1 MKNYH
6 PIVFVFSFLFLFAP
20 TVHVFGES
28 SSVAGIKPEEF
39 NPLILQRID
48 SIVEKAIAAQK
59 MPGCVVCIGRSN
71 GTAFL
76 KAYGNKKVFPKESL
90 PVPMTSD
97 TLFDLASLTKPIATA
112 TSIMIL
118 VEQGKLK
125 LDSPVAE
132 YLTEFQ
138 TPEKQAITIRQLLLH
153 TAGFIPDNAL
163 SDYQNGIEKAK
174 ERLLALKPDKEPGT
188 DFRYSDVSFQL
199 LGILVERVSGYRLNE
214 FSRNNIFEPLGMK
227 ETCFVPN
234 EDLSKKAAPT
244 QDRELGQVHDPRA
257 FRLDGVA
264 GHAGLFSTAEDLA
277 VFAKMLLNQGEIKNR
292 AKILKPE
299 TVQLMTA
306 VNIIPEGYRCL
317 GWDMQTG
324 YSGNRG
330 KTMSPSAF
338 GHGGFTGTS
347 LWIDPALDLFVIF
360 LSNRVHPDGKG
371 SVNSLAGE
379 IGTIAA
385 DAVSN
390 LPLQTDRINSARETV
405 EHYQKLVPKNTAL
418 KTKNVLPGI
427 DLLQKDQ
434 FTVLRGKRVGLIT
447 NHSGISH
454 SGISVIK
461 LFRDVSD
468 MKLSAIFTPEH
479 GLTGTLDQEIIGDY
493 HDSVTGTKVYS
504 LYGKVRRP
512 TPEMLENIDIL
523 VFDIQ
528 DIGTRFYTY
537 ISTMLYCMEAAAMQ
551 KIPFVILDRPNPI
564 RGDRVEGSMLDA
576 GNECFVACFRLPV
589 RHGMTVG
596 ELALMMN
603 DKRRLEL
610 NLHIVPCNGWTRNMD
625 FTATSLTWVNP
636 SPNMRSLTEEYL
648 YPGIGLL
655 EFTNLSVGRGTETP
669 FEIIGAPYID
679 GEELVTE
686 LKKQNIPEI
695 QFESCRFTPKTS
707 IFANTECGGIRF
719 RLGNPETFQP
729 VRFGVLLATTLHK
742 LYPDKWET
750 KNLDTLLL
758 HRQTRQM
765 ILEGKP
771 ISEIEAVWQPE
782 LNQFLE
788 DRKPFLL
795 YE

>member
-1 MKNYH
+1 MKNYS
-6 PIVFVFSFLFLFAP
+6 PISLLFVFVLLFSPAF
-20 TVHVFGES
+20 HVLGEQRY
-28 SSVAGIKPEEF
+28 VTEIKPKGF
-39 NPLILQRID
+39 NPVILQRID

-71 GTAFL
+71 GIVFL
-76 KAYGNKKVFPKESL
+76 NAYGNKKIIPKDSA

-97 TLFDLASLTKPIATA
+97 TLFDLASLTKPIATT

-118 VEQGKLK
+118 IEQGKLK

-153 TAGFIPDNAL
+153 TVGFIPDNAL
-163 SDYQNGIEKAK
+163 SDYQDGIEKAK
-174 ERLLALKPDKEPGT
+174 ERLLALKPEKEPGT

-199 LGILVERVSGYRLNE
+199 LGILSERVSGYGFDE
-214 FSRNNIFEPLGMK
+214 FSHNNIFEPLGMK
-227 ETCFVPN
+227 ETCFVPSD
-234 EDLSKKAAPT
+234 DLSKKAAPT
-244 QDRELGQVHDPRA
+244 QDREPGQVHDPRA
-257 FRLDGVA
+257 FRLGGVA

-292 AKILKPE
+292 ATILKPE
-299 TVQLMTA
+299 TVQLMTT

-330 KTMSPSAF
+330 KTMSALAF

-347 LWIDPALDLFVIF
+347 FWIDPALDLFVIF

-385 DAVSN
+385 DAVSD
-390 LPLQTDRINSARETV
+390 LPLQTDRINSVRRIV
-405 EHYQKLVPKNTAL
+405 EHYRKLVPQNAVL
-418 KTKNVLPGI
+418 KTKKVLPGI

-434 FTVLRGKRVGLIT
+434 FAVLRGKRVGLIT
-447 NHSGISH
+447 NHTGISH
-454 SGISVIK
+454 SGISTTK
-461 LFRDVSD
+461 LFREVSD
-468 MKLSAIFTPEH
+468 IKLSAIFTPEH
-479 GLTGTLDQEIIGDY
+479 GLTGTLDQAMIGDS
-493 HDSVTGTKVYS
+493 HDSITGTKIYS

-512 TPEMLENIDIL
+512 TPEMLKDIDVL

-537 ISTMLYCMEAAAMQ
+537 ISTMLNSMEAAAMR
-551 KIPFVILDRPNPI
+551 KIPFVVLDRPNPI
-564 RGDRVEGSMLDA
+564 RGDRVEGPMLDA
-576 GNECFVACFRLPV
+576 GCECFVACFRLPV

-610 NLHIVPCNGWTRNMD
+610 DLHIVPCNGWTRNMD

-636 SPNMRSLTEEYL
+636 SPNMRSLTGEYL

-679 GEELVTE
+679 GKELATE
-686 LKKQNIPEI
+686 LEKLRIPEI
-695 QFESCRFTPKTS
+695 QFESCFFTPKTS
-707 IFANTECGGIRF
+707 VFANTECGGVRF
-719 RLGNPETFQP
+719 RLDNFETFQP
-729 VRFGVLLATTLHK
+729 VRFGVLLATALHK
-742 LYPDKWET
+742 LYPDQWKT

-758 HRQTRQM
+758 HRPTQQM

-771 ISEIEAVWQPE
+771 ISEIEALWQPE

-788 DRKPFLL
+788 NRKPFLL
-795 YE
+795 Y

>member
-1 MKNYH
+1 MKNCI
-6 PIVFVFSFLFLFAP
+6 PILWVFLFLFFREIF
-20 TVHVFGES
+20 VFGISPSPVEMKP
-28 SSVAGIKPEEF
+28 AGL
-39 NPLILQRID
+39 NPIILQRID
-48 SIVEKAIAAQK
+48 SVVEKAIAARK

-71 GTAFL
+71 GIVFL
-76 KAYGNKKVFPKESL
+76 NAYGNKKIIPKESP
-90 PVPMTSD
+90 PVAMTSD

-118 VEQGKLK
+118 IEQGKLN

-132 YLTEFQ
+132 YLTEFK

-153 TAGFIPDNAL
+153 TAGFIPGNAL
-163 SDYQNGIEKAK
+163 ADYRDGIEKAK
-174 ERLLALKPDKEPGT
+174 ERLLALNPDKEPGT
-188 DFRYSDVSFQL
+188 DFRYSDVSFLL
-199 LGILVERVSGYRLNE
+199 LGILAERVSGYRLDE
-214 FSRNNIFEPLGMK
+214 FSRNNIFEPLGMN

-234 EDLSKKAAPT
+234 DELSRKAAPT
-244 QDRELGQVHDPRA
+244 QDREPGQVHDPPS
-257 FRLDGVA
+257 FLLGGVA

-277 VFAKMLLNQGEIKNR
+277 LFARMLLNQGEIKER
-292 AKILKPE
+292 AKILKQE
-299 TVQLMTA
+299 TVQLLTTA
-306 VNIIPEGYRCL
+306 NTIPEGYRCL

-330 KTMSPSAF
+330 KTMSPLAF

-371 SVNSLAGE
+371 SVNTLAGE

-385 DAVSN
+385 DAVYD
-390 LPLQTDRINSARETV
+390 LPLQTDRIDFVRKNV
-405 EHYQKLVPKNTAL
+405 EHYQKHVSENTAS

-434 FTVLRGKRVGLIT
+434 FAVLRGKRVGLIT
-447 NHSGISH
+447 NHTGVSH
-454 SGISVIK
+454 GGISVIK
-461 LFRDVSD
+461 LLREISD
-468 MKLSAIFTPEH
+468 IKLSAVFTPEH
-479 GLTGTLDQEIIGDY
+479 GLTGTLDQEIIDDLY
-493 HDSVTGTKVYS
+493 DSATETKIYS
-504 LYGKVRRP
+504 LYGKIRRP
-512 TPEMLENIDIL
+512 TPEMLAEIDIL

-537 ISTMLYCMEAAAMQ
+537 ISTMLYSMEAAAMR
-551 KIPFVILDRPNPI
+551 KIPFVVLDRPNPI
-564 RGDRVEGSMLDA
+564 RGDKVEGPMLES
-576 GNECFVACFRLPV
+576 GSECFVACFRLPV

-603 DKRRLEL
+603 DKRRLGL
-610 NLHIVPCNGWTRNMD
+610 DLHIVPCNGWTRNTD
-625 FTATSLTWVNP
+625 FATTSLTWINP
-636 SPNMRSLTEEYL
+636 SPNIRSHTEEYL

-679 GEELVTE
+679 DKEFVAELE
-686 LKKQNIPEI
+686 KLKISEI

-707 IFANTECGGIRF
+707 VFANTECGGVRIR
-719 RLGNPETFQP
+719 LNNPQSFQP
-729 VRFGVLLATTLHK
+729 VRFGILLAKTLHK

-750 KNLDTLLL
+750 KNLNTLLL
-758 HRQTRQM
+758 HHQTLQM
-765 ILEGKP
+765 ILEGDS
-771 ISEIEAVWQPE
+771 ISQIEAVWLPE

-795 YE
+795 YR

>member
-1 MKNYH
+1 LN
-6 PIVFVFSFLFLFAP
+6 
-20 TVHVFGES
+20 
-28 SSVAGIKPEEF
+28 
-39 NPLILQRID
+39 
-48 SIVEKAIAAQK
+48 
-59 MPGCVVCIGRSN
+59 
-71 GTAFL
+71 
-76 KAYGNKKVFPKESL
+76 AYGNKKIVPKESP
-90 PVPMTSD
+90 PVSMTSD

-118 VEQGKLK
+118 VEQGKLN

-132 YLTEFQ
+132 YLAEFK

-153 TAGFIPDNAL
+153 TAGFIPDNAIA
-163 SDYQNGIEKAK
+163 DYDDGIEKAK
-174 ERLLALKPDKEPGT
+174 ERLLALNPDTEPGT

-199 LGILVERVSGYRLNE
+199 LGILAERVSGYGLDE
-214 FSRNNIFEPLGMK
+214 FSRNNIFEPLGMN

-234 EDLSKKAAPT
+234 DELSKKAAPT
-244 QDRELGQVHDPRA
+244 QDRELGQVHDPRS
-257 FRLDGVA
+257 FRLGGVA

-277 VFAKMLLNQGEIKNR
+277 LFARMLLNQGEIKGR
-292 AKILKPE
+292 TKILKPE
-299 TVQLMTA
+299 TVQLLTT
-306 VNIIPEGYRCL
+306 VNTIPEGYRCL

-371 SVNSLAGE
+371 SVNPLAGE
-379 IGTIAA
+379 IGTITA
-385 DAVSN
+385 DAVSD
-390 LPLQTDRINSARETV
+390 LPLQTVRIDSVRKIV
-405 EHYQKLVPKNTAL
+405 EHYQKLVPKNIAS
-418 KTKNVLPGI
+418 KTKNVLSGI

-434 FTVLRGKRVGLIT
+434 FAVLRGKRVGLIT
-447 NHSGISH
+447 NHTGVSH
-454 SGISVIK
+454 GGISVIK
-461 LFRDVSD
+461 LFREVSD
-468 MKLSAIFTPEH
+468 VKLSAVFTPEH
-479 GLTGTLDQEIIGDY
+479 GLNGTFDQEIIDDS
-493 HDSVTGTKVYS
+493 HDSVTGTKIYS
-504 LYGKVRRP
+504 LYGKIRRP
-512 TPEMLENIDIL
+512 TPEMLADIDVL

-537 ISTMLYCMEAAAMQ
+537 ISTMLHCMEAAAMR
-551 KIPFVILDRPNPI
+551 KIPFVLLDRPNPI
-564 RGDRVEGSMLDA
+564 RGDKVEGPMLEP

-610 NLHIVPCNGWTRNMD
+610 DLHIVPCSGWTRNTD
-625 FTATSLTWVNP
+625 FAATSLTWINP

-679 GEELVTE
+679 GKELVTE
-686 LKKQNIPEI
+686 LEKLKIPAI

-707 IFANTECGGIRF
+707 VFANTECGGVRIR
-719 RLGNPETFQP
+719 LDNPESFQP
-729 VRFGVLLATTLHK
+729 VRLGVLLAITLHK

-758 HRQTRQM
+758 HRQTWQM
-765 ILEGKP
+765 ILEGNP
-771 ISEIEAVWQPE
+771 ISQIEAVWQPE

-795 YE
+795 YQ